1 MGGSVSD
8 ADAVDLLFVPCSV
21 VQLLHCSRVSC
32 TKTVML
38 PHPSLPCPPSLN
50 RDACSP
56 TQTHIVTAW
65 GPTTTRSQSTA
76 PTRPPPETTNVMASC
91 VLTETRVG
99 GTPQY
104 TVCISLDNI
113 GSFWITQ
120 CACIQFMLCTSLRMY
135 CFLVL
140 IQCACNSY
148 LTKCYAYLNLFW
160 SPSYLFAAG
169 APNYFPNSFSGPADN
184 LQHAC
189 SRFPAVSQPHPLRDW
204 CPLVGLPIGG
214 GSLAC

>member
-1 MGGSVSD
+1 MGGSVGD

-21 VQLLHCSRVSC
+21 MQLLHCSRVSC

-38 PHPSLPCPPSLN
+38 PLPSLPCPPSLN

-120 CACIQFMLCTSLRMY
+120 CACIQFMLYTSFAYVLLLGSNPMCMQQLSHY
-135 CFLVL
+135 VLCLSQFVLV
-140 IQCACNSY
+140 
-148 LTKCYAYLNLFW
+148 
-160 SPSYLFAAG
+160 
-169 APNYFPNSFSGPADN
+169 
-184 LQHAC
+184 
-189 SRFPAVSQPHPLRDW
+189 PL
-204 CPLVGLPIGG
+204 LPICS
-214 GSLAC
+214 GSPQLLPKQLLRTSRQPTTRLL